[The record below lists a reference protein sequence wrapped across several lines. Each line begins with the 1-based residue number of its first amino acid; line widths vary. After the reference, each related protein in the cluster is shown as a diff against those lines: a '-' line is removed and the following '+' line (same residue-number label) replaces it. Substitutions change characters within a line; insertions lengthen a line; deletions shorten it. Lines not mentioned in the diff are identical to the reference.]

1 MAVHQSAKTRESLD
15 RIRAALPYLCALP
28 PMLYYGGLWVLV
40 AVVRHP
46 ELLWRTLA
54 DVALGV
60 AALALLRWRRRFPWQ
75 IAVATVAMTLV
86 SWTAFG
92 PAYVAYVSMGR
103 HQPLRRFAW
112 VAAVSWLR
120 LATEPITHGFTQQ
133 SLIGLVTDTAVY
145 VGLTSIALYLR
156 TREELAR
163 SQRAAA
169 EAAAREQQHRI
180 EQARLAERAKIAQE
194 MHDVLAHRISLLS
207 MLAGGLAYRT
217 DLSPE
222 EMRATAQAIQEN
234 AHQSLTEL
242 RSVLRTLR
250 TNGTDPQD
258 GAVAAPQP
266 TLADL
271 ETLFDEVRAAGQKV
285 DVHDN
290 VTGRESLP
298 AGGDDLIGQFSQNTY
313 LATTIDLQTTLTDAI
328 AIVRAGVYEAMRNQ
342 ASFWEIARAANPDF
356 DAMRPWPFF
365 HLYHAWMHGAA
376 FAVPQSAHR
385 VTRMRPPPVEPDAA
399 LLWLWARRHAPG
411 LTVDLDGGAA
421 VMGGNPTMYPAS
433 LVREILQGYVAV
445 LKALMDDPEQRIAD
459 LKLP

>member
-298 AGGDDLIGQFSQNTY
+298 TQVGRHAYRIVQE
-313 LATTIDLQTTLTDAI
+313 ALT
-328 AIVRAGVYEAMRNQ
+328 N
-342 ASFWEIARAANPDF
+342 ARK
-356 DAMRPWPFF
+356 
-365 HLYHAWMHGAA
+365 
-376 FAVPQSAHR
+376 
-385 VTRMRPPPVEPDAA
+385 
-399 LLWLWARRHAPG
+399 HAPG
-411 LTVDLDGGAA
+411 SRVLAELDGAPGKGLRIRVSNPVLPNTPAGP
-421 VMGGNPTMYPAS
+421 GGRLG
-433 LVREILQGYVAV
+433 LVGLAERIRMAGGTITHEIQGDRFV
-445 LKALMDDPEQRIAD
+445 LDVR
-459 LKLP
+459 LPWEA